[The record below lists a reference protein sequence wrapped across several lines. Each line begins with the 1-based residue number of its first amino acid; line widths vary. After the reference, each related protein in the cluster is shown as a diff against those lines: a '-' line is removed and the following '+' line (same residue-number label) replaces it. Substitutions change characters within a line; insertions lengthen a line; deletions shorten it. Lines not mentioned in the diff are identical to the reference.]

1 MGKKMGIKLGV
12 GLGLALI
19 LIVLIGVKALLPYFI
34 PVKIIQTWGN
44 GAPTSREEI
53 LYDFIQNH
61 MTTDNGG
68 IKTNYLNE
76 KNDGDITK
84 GDSVLS
90 ESEGLML
97 LYYLERDDKEGFNKT
112 FEYIKNNMLL
122 SNGLI
127 SWRVDGDK
135 RSAVSATIDD
145 LRIIKALIM
154 GGEKWNNLKYRYYAI
169 EMANGVYR
177 KLRTEN
183 LLVDFNDGQTNSD
196 KVTLCYIDLEAL
208 QYLNNIDFKWKSIRV
223 ESEKILNGGFISN
236 KVPLY
241 RKYYDIKTK
250 KYDND
255 ENVDMLL
262 NTIILL
268 DKAEVGQNISES
280 LNWIIDKFKTD
291 GAIYVSYND
300 ATGENTSDIQSTS
313 IYANLLQIAEIENN
327 KELYTLALRKLNA
340 YQVLDKKSKLYGGYG
355 DKKTMQVYSFDN
367 LNALLAYRDV
377 E

>member
-300 ATGENTSDIQSTS
+300 ATGEKTSDIQSTS

>member
-196 KVTLCYIDLEAL
+196 KVTLCYINLEAL

-300 ATGENTSDIQSTS
+300 ATGEKTSDIQSTS

>member
-291 GAIYVSYND
+291 GAIYISYND
-300 ATGENTSDIQSTS
+300 ATGEKTSDIQSTS

>member
-300 ATGENTSDIQSTS
+300 ATGERTSDIQSTS

>member
-268 DKAEVGQNISES
+268 DKVEVGQNISES

-300 ATGENTSDIQSTS
+300 ATGEKTSDIQSTS

>member
-300 ATGENTSDIQSTS
+300 TTGEKTSDIQSTS

>member
-34 PVKIIQTWGN
+34 PVKIVQTWGN

-135 RSAVSATIDD
+135 KSDVSATIDD

-300 ATGENTSDIQSTS
+300 ATGEKTSDIQSTS

>member
-135 RSAVSATIDD
+135 RSTVSATIDD

-183 LLVDFNDGQTNSD
+183 ILVDFNDGQTNSD

-300 ATGENTSDIQSTS
+300 ATGEMTSDIQSTS

>member
-135 RSAVSATIDD
+135 RSTVSATIDD

-183 LLVDFNDGQTNSD
+183 ILVDFNDGQTNSD

-300 ATGENTSDIQSTS
+300 ATGEKTSDIQSTS

>member
-1 MGKKMGIKLGV
+1 MGIKLGV

-300 ATGENTSDIQSTS
+300 ATGEKTSDIQSTS